1 MKESSVANVDKKA
14 VIRVGYLS
22 PCWPLSHY
30 PSGIVAYIQN
40 ILDGLDNKTKAIIL
54 TEVLGG
60 LEPSDDIINYSS
72 LAKTISS
79 WEMLL
84 DKVLYRINLPYS
96 HFFLYKKNTARMAQ
110 SLALAIQQLKEPLD
124 IFEIE
129 ESLGISG
136 FLVKKTKVPVVTRL
150 HGPWF
155 IHAPIMQL
163 EQARD
168 YKHRVFFEGEG
179 IKNSHSITS
188 PSLDVLE
195 KVREY
200 YGVALP
206 HAQVI
211 PNPVAEVRIDK
222 QWRYN
227 PSSSPSILVVG
238 RFDLHKGGDLALEAF
253 RLIALKNKDV
263 ELLFV
268 GPDLGVNIKGESV
281 KFNEYIERFIPEAS
295 VKKRIQFLGQCD
307 HARISELRQSSLV
320 TMVCSRYENFPLT
333 LLEALSTGC
342 PTVATAVG
350 GIKEIIINKYNGLLA
365 HSASPESI
373 AEKVLELIDDPEK
386 MLLLSQNAIEDCK
399 KRFSPK
405 VVAAQTVDYYRSVLA
420 KL

>member
-1 MKESSVANVDKKA
+1 VLDIDKKA
-14 VIRVGYLS
+14 VIRIGYLS

-40 ILDGLDNKTKAIIL
+40 ILDGLDNKTRAIIL

-60 LEPSDDIINYSS
+60 LERSDDIIDYSS

-96 HFFLYKKNTARMAQ
+96 HLFLYKKNTARLAQ

-136 FLVKKTKVPVVTRL
+136 FLVKKTKVPIVTRL

-155 IHAPIMQL
+155 IHAPIMQM
-163 EQARD
+163 EQAHD
-168 YKHRVFFEGEG
+168 YEPRVLFEGQG
-179 IKNSHSITS
+179 IKNSQGITA

-200 YGVALP
+200 YDIALP
-206 HAQVI
+206 HAKVI
-211 PNPVAEVRIDK
+211 PNPVADVSIEK

-227 PSSSPSILVVG
+227 PSNIPSILMVG

-253 RLIALKNKDV
+253 RLIALKNKDI

-268 GPDLGVNIKGESV
+268 GPDHGVNIKDESV
-281 KFNEYIERFIPEAS
+281 KFNEYIERFIPEES
-295 VKKRIQFLGQCD
+295 VKKRIQFLGHCN
-307 HARISELRQSSLV
+307 HVRISELRQNSLV
-320 TMVCSRYENFPLT
+320 TVLCSRYETFSISLA
-333 LLEALSTGC
+333 EALAAGS
-342 PTVATAVG
+342 PVVATNVG
-350 GIKEIIINKYNGLLA
+350 AIKELITDGFNGVLA
-365 HSASPESI
+365 EPESPESI
-373 AEKVLELIDDPEK
+373 AEKVLGLIDDPEK
-386 MLLLSQNAIEDCK
+386 MQLFSTNAIADCK
-399 KRFSPK
+399 KRFSPR
-405 VVAAQTVDYYRSVLA
+405 VVVAQTVDYYRSVLA